1 MYERDEGSKN
11 SREEIRTEIVPK
23 KENAAAD
30 QYGNKIII
38 KKNLSS
44 HQDNFQEKTKGESP
58 SILCICHSNTNRKNK
73 LSI

>member
-38 KKNLSS
+38 KKKTWAHIKIISRKK
-44 HQDNFQEKTKGESP
+44 QKEKALPFSVFVIQ
-58 SILCICHSNTNRKNK
+58 ILIGKTN
-73 LSI
+73 

>member
-30 QYGNKIII
+30 QYVNNKKI
-38 KKNLSS
+38 KKTELTSRSFPGKDKRKKPFHSLCLS
-44 HQDNFQEKTKGESP
+44 FKY
-58 SILCICHSNTNRKNK
+58 
-73 LSI
+73 